1 MSDELIPGT
10 LVSFVGQTGKTREG
24 YIVGRIP
31 DAYLVETK
39 WEVRPVPVAA
49 VTVVKPPE
57 NPTVAEMLRDGDD
70 VLFFG
75 QTGKIREGKVRGF
88 IGDAYIVQTRWELRP
103 VPMAHCTPGLVLG

>member
-1 MSDELIPGT
+1 MSEELVLGT
-10 LVSFVGQTGKTREG
+10 LVTFVGQTGKTREG
-24 YIVGRIP
+24 VIVGRAAN
-31 DAYLVETK
+31 DYLVETK
-39 WEVRPVPVAA
+39 WEVRPVPRDE

-75 QTGKIREGKVRGF
+75 QTGKIREGKIRGF
-88 IGDAYIVQTRWELRP
+88 IGAAYIVQTRWELRP